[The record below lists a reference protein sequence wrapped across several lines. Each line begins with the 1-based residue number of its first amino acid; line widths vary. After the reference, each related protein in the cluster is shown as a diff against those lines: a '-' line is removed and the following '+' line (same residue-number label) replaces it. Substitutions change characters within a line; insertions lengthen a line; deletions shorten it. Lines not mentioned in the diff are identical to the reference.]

1 MYIKILILKLKSNE
15 TKFQTTEYSTHDKFH
30 FNNKRN
36 SEALH
41 AFMQCNSSLVDIF
54 HWECI
59 EGTLQCKIIIQSK
72 E

>member
-54 HWECI
+54 HWEC
-59 EGTLQCKIIIQSK
+59 TLH
-72 E
+72 